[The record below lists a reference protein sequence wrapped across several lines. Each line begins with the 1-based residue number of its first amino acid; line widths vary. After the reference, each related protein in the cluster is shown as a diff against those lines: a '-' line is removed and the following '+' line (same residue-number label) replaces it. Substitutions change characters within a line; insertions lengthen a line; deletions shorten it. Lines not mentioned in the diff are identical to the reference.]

1 MTITRPEVPVQL
13 ITPDDVRESIRQTRW
28 HLGNAAARIAW
39 QVEMEAW
46 VTLGYS
52 SWGAM
57 REAEYGGAAFMVPS
71 KSRPEIVRRIKEIE
85 VGKTARGGSKH
96 LTDQEIAD
104 TAGVSRRQ
112 VQDDLHENNEVR
124 TSAQNV
130 TGTDDDVI
138 DAEIVEDE
146 EHEPRPRRR
155 RPITD
160 AFWTATYDLRK
171 RVESVHRLTEDDRF
185 SRNAATLA
193 GHRNDLIRQRDLLT
207 EVIDRIPEP

>member
-39 QVEMEAW
+39 QVEMETW
-46 VTLGYS
+46 VTLGYR
-52 SWGAM
+52 SWDEM
-57 REAEYGGAAFMVPS
+57 REAEYGGIAVIVPKEDRLDLVGRLHAAGLTQ
-71 KSRPEIVRRIKEIE
+71 KSIAATIGVDERTIRRDLAT
-85 VGKTARGGSKH
+85 GQMSGG
-96 LTDQEIAD
+96 
-104 TAGVSRRQ
+104 
-112 VQDDLHENNEVR
+112 
-124 TSAQNV
+124 
-130 TGTDDDVI
+130 DDVI
-138 DAEIVEDE
+138 EAEIVEDE

-185 SRNAATLA
+185 SRNLEALA
-193 GHRNDLIRQRDLLT
+193 CHKKDLNYIYDLLD
-207 EVIDRIPEP
+207 EVLDRLNDR